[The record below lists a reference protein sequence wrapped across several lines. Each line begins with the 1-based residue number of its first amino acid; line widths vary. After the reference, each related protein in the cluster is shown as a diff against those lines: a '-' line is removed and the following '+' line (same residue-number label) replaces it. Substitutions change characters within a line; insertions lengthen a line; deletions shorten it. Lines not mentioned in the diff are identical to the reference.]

1 MCFYYKL
8 HLNYP
13 ENVSLGVAFE
23 YKLMHVNLNTIST
36 TIILDIY
43 FHVFAVVVVIY
54 LGILCQLEH
63 VQLQRSFPSHGYSP
77 ILKF

>member
-1 MCFYYKL
+1 
-8 HLNYP
+8 
-13 ENVSLGVAFE
+13 V
-23 YKLMHVNLNTIST
+23 HVNLNTIST